1 MEAVRSSESGP
12 ADMSLEFRD
21 FFIHNPPNHSRDN
34 LDSLIL
40 ISPFESL
47 KTEGNLEDQGVN
59 GSSLCLLDHASS

>member
-1 MEAVRSSESGP
+1 MEAVRSSESEP

-21 FFIHNPPNHSRDN
+21 CIIHNHHNYSTGN

-47 KTEGNLEDQGVN
+47 KREGDLEGQGVN
-59 GSSLCLLDHASS
+59 GSSL